1 MENLFIGLQ
10 ISKGLLPLHFEF
22 NKGSNGGFT
31 LYIDGLQQV
40 EVMDTY
46 SYALFGGKLY
56 QLNAEDCKRL
66 IELQKMMNRSS
77 SNQLYIPADKMEHFV
92 AKVVPGLMKL
102 GTVRIDE
109 VVSDC
114 VRNASLKANCI

>member
-1 MENLFIGLQ
+1 MLSLLSKVEFVGLNQDGKSFHGLQ

-77 SNQLYIPADKMEHFV
+77 SNQLYIPA
-92 AKVVPGLMKL
+92 
-102 GTVRIDE
+102 R
-109 VVSDC
+109 
-114 VRNASLKANCI
+114 